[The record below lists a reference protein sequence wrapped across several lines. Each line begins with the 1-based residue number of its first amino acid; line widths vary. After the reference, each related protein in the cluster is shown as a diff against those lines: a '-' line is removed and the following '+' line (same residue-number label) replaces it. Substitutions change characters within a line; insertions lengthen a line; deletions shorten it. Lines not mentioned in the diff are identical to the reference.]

1 MLSNTP
7 KFYSHAELHQP
18 AKPVAQKPV
27 QAAPVNPYNVAL
39 YACGEALL

>member
-27 QAAPVNPYNVAL
+27 QPAPSYAALL
-39 YACGEALL
+39 YTCGEALL

>member
-7 KFYSHAELHQP
+7 KLYSHAELMQP
-18 AKPVAQKPV
+18 AKPVDSKPV
-27 QAAPVNPYNVAL
+27 QPAPSYEALL